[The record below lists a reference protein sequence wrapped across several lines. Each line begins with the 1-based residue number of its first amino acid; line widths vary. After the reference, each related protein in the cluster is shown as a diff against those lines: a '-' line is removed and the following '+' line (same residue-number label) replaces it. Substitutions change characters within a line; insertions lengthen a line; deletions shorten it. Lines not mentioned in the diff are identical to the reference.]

1 MIFQNHENGTLEETN
16 DLKKTFLHNN
26 NNNTFPPVKL
36 TVKLEK
42 KSTINVHMASAE
54 LLEACKAS
62 CIDDGIISTSTLYD
76 SEFSPPQTPN
86 TILTKD
92 ELNPTTTAVYI
103 KDAQVLTSSALQ
115 IYICPVESDSER
127 NVTCNN

>member
-1 MIFQNHENGTLEETN
+1 MIFQNHDHHNNGTLEETK

-26 NNNTFPPVKL
+26 NNNSFPPVKL

-42 KSTINVHMASAE
+42 KSTINVQMASAE

-62 CIDDGIISTSTLYD
+62 CTDDGIISTSTLYD

-103 KDAQVLTSSALQ
+103 KDAKVLINS
-115 IYICPVESDSER
+115 
-127 NVTCNN
+127 